1 MMKMISLK
9 FQGTKVDF
17 LFFSGQRKNFGG
29 NFHKHFNFEIHF
41 AINGFYE
48 YEFIDKKIC
57 VHKDQMLI
65 IPPHSVHKSV
75 EIKDDKYDFMVL
87 TLKFSGEKED
97 VFYKYFNSIFS
108 KKSLKC
114 LQIQHEI
121 VEKILKLYEKIDER
135 SCLNNIYLTSCATE
149 ILYLLCNLLTDD
161 KSQCD
166 VIIENNVDVIIENLV
181 NNSGF
186 SLNDIARQIN
196 YSPRQTERLIKKL
209 YGKNLK
215 EIREEYK

>member
-1 MMKMISLK
+1 MVFMNMNLLAK
-9 FQGTKVDF
+9 
-17 LFFSGQRKNFGG
+17 
-29 NFHKHFNFEIHF
+29 E
-41 AINGFYE
+41 
-48 YEFIDKKIC
+48 C

-75 EIKDDKYDFMVL
+75 EFKDDKYDFMVL

-97 VFYKYFNSIFS
+97 VFYKYFNSVFS
-108 KKSLKC
+108 KNSLKC
-114 LQIQHEI
+114 LPFQHEI
-121 VEKILKLYEKIDER
+121 VEKILEMYEEIDER
-135 SCLNNIYLTSCATE
+135 SCLKNIYLTSRATE
-149 ILYLLCNLLTDD
+149 ILYLLCKLFTDD

-166 VIIENNVDVIIENLV
+166 VIIENLV
-181 NNSGF
+181 NNSEI
-186 SLNDIARQIN
+186 SLNNIARQIN